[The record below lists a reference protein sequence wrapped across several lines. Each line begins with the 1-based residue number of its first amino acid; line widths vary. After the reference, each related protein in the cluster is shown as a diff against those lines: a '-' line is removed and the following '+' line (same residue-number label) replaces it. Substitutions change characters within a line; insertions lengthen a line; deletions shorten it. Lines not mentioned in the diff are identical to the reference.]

1 MDQSL
6 DVSSIDPSLERALH
20 ALQEAAPLSSA
31 PLSFADLIAASLREA
46 CEADGDAVYP
56 MIARLIDQHIAGA
69 LQPRR
74 IGRWRDEALDDLLSV
89 ISPGMRSRAGIP
101 ACVE

>member
-1 MDQSL
+1 MDQRL
-6 DVSSIDPSLERALH
+6 DLPELDPSLELTLH
-20 ALQEAAPLSSA
+20 SLQAIAPPCA

-46 CEADGDAVYP
+46 CEADGDAVFP
-56 MIARLIDQHIAGA
+56 IIARLIDQHIAGA

-89 ISPGMRSRAGIP
+89 ISPGMRARAGIATP
-101 ACVE
+101 G

>member
-1 MDQSL
+1 MDQRL
-6 DVSSIDPSLERALH
+6 ELPALDPSIELTLH
-20 ALQEAAPLSSA
+20 ALQDFSFPSA

-46 CEADGDAVYP
+46 CEADGDTVFP

-74 IGRWRDEALDDLLSV
+74 IGRWRDEALDDLLSA
-89 ISPGMRSRAGIP
+89 ISPGMRARAGI
-101 ACVE
+101 AIVG

>member
-1 MDQSL
+1 MDQRL
-6 DVSSIDPSLERALH
+6 EFPALDPSIELT
-20 ALQEAAPLSSA
+20 LQSPQDDVLPSA

-46 CEADGDAVYP
+46 CDRDGDAVFP

-89 ISPGMRSRAGIP
+89 ISPGMRARAGI
-101 ACVE
+101 ATAD

>member
-6 DVSSIDPSLERALH
+6 DIASLDPSLERAFH
-20 ALQEAAPLSSA
+20 ALQACTQLPSA
-31 PLSFADLIAASLREA
+31 PLSFADLIAASLRDA
-46 CEADGDAVYP
+46 CEADGDAVFP

-89 ISPGMRSRAGIP
+89 ISPGMRARAGI
-101 ACVE
+101 ATAVS